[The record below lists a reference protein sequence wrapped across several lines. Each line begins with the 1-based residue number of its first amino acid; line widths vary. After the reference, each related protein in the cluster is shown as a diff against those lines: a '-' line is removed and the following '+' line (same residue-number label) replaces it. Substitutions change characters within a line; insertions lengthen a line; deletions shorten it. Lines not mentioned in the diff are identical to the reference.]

1 MKNCWNL
8 EKIYKNDTEVQAAV
22 SYIESLLK
30 NISSLKENPLELKAC
45 APSGANS
52 LLATLQNAS
61 KSAGFKLTCS
71 AISFAIFSQRSRSSE
86 TIARSRPT
94 RP

>member
-30 NISSLKENPLELKAC
+30 NISSLKENPLDNLKV
-45 APSGANS
+45 
-52 LLATLQNAS
+52 LLDEVFEAS
-61 KSAGFKLTCS
+61 KKM
-71 AISFAIFSQRSRSSE
+71 E
-86 TIARSRPT
+86 TLYAYSLDRKSVV
-94 RP
+94 